1 MEKLSK
7 KDLMENFSKLKDNI
21 EKAKEYAEDLIYVT
35 KGFLF
40 SGSRYVKEEY
50 FINSFDLKQEMK
62 EDFDFLHSFN
72 EKGENSSKYDK
83 ENTDIEY
90 SKVLTSS
97 SFYEDLKNGKEDLVD
112 NLKKN
117 DAYLETKIHENIEK
131 KINKINDISKQLN
144 GSFSLEY
151 TPEKITLII
160 NDLDNGVKTVNNLD
174 EFIEFFKGNSGV
186 ENNYLTKLSDF
197 DFNFEKLTDHTFHD
211 KANRNTSVK
220 LYIDGKNSEN
230 NSLEIVRDDKKLSLK
245 GEEVNLGEAMQLT
258 NYSVFVFDKE
268 QDKVEKH
275 LRMPHE
281 IEIDLNRVKE
291 KILEKERFDN
301 IKENIF
307 STILTDDSIKEQTD
321 NFQKDTE
328 NLKYRV
334 MEIYEDIF
342 TGLGTD
348 FTNQFLVNNADNL
361 ELTVTDDNKIKEIIE
376 MGGVE
381 DYEKNLNEFV
391 REIYMEDV
399 NDFGERMAN
408 FGNNFSTKIEDKFS
422 YAEIY
427 GYSDNQIG
435 KLEKIY
441 EDVYKYGK
449 EKGFDDAKGFSLV
462 SKNIGLEVNKFS
474 DRYENIKK
482 NDKSRIDNLET
493 KKKEIVKEVIEEK
506 GKDMEI
512 DM

>member
-1 MEKLSK
+1 MKKLNK
-7 KDLMENFSKLKDNI
+7 KDLMENFNKLKDNVV
-21 EKAKEYAEDLIYVT
+21 KAKEYAEDLIYVT
-35 KGFLF
+35 KGFVF
-40 SGSRYVKEEY
+40 GGSRYSKEEY
-50 FINSFDLKQEMK
+50 FINTSDLKQEMK

-72 EKGENSSKYDK
+72 EKGGNSSKYDN

-90 SKVLTSS
+90 TKVLTTS

-112 NLKKN
+112 NLRKN

-131 KINKINDISKQLN
+131 KINKINDMAKQLN

-151 TPEKITLII
+151 TPQKTTLII
-160 NDLDNGVKTVNNLD
+160 NDLDNGVKTVDNLD
-174 EFIEFFKGNSGV
+174 EFRKFLKGNV
-186 ENNYLTKLSDF
+186 ETEDNSIKLSDF
-197 DFNFEKLTDHTFHD
+197 DLNFEKLTDNTFHN
-211 KANRNTSVK
+211 KASRNTSVK
-220 LYIDGKNSEN
+220 LYIDGKNIEN
-230 NSLEIVRDDKKLSLK
+230 NSLEIIRDDKKLSLK
-245 GEEVNLGEAMQLT
+245 GEEVNLGEITQLK
-258 NYSVFVFDKE
+258 NYSIFIFDKE
-268 QDKVEKH
+268 QDKIEDH

-291 KILEKERFDN
+291 KMLEKERFDN

-307 STILTDDSIKEQTD
+307 STILTDDNIKEQTD
-321 NFQKDTE
+321 NFQKNTE
-328 NLKYRV
+328 DLKYRV

-361 ELTVTDDNKIKEIIE
+361 GLTITDDNKIKEIIE
-376 MGGVE
+376 IGGVE
-381 DYEKNLNEFV
+381 DYKKNLNEFV
-391 REIYMEDV
+391 RDIYMEDV

-449 EKGFDDAKGFSLV
+449 EKGFDDAKGFSMV
-462 SKNIGLEVNKFS
+462 AKNVGLEVNEFS

-482 NDKSRIDNLET
+482 NDKSRTDSLEAN
-493 KKKEIVKEVIEEK
+493 KKEIVKEVIEEK
-506 GKDMEI
+506 GKDMEMDI
-512 DM
+512 

>member
-1 MEKLSK
+1 MKKLNK
-7 KDLMENFSKLKDNI
+7 KDLMENFNKLKDNVV
-21 EKAKEYAEDLIYVT
+21 KAKEYAEDLIYVT
-35 KGFLF
+35 KGFVF
-40 SGSRYVKEEY
+40 GGSRYSKEEY
-50 FINSFDLKQEMK
+50 FINTSDLKQEMK

-72 EKGENSSKYDK
+72 EKGGNSSKYDN

-90 SKVLTSS
+90 TKVLTTS
-97 SFYEDLKNGKEDLVD
+97 SFYEDLKNGKGDLVD
-112 NLKKN
+112 NLRKN
-117 DAYLETKIHENIEK
+117 DTYLETKIHENIEK
-131 KINKINDISKQLN
+131 KINKINDIAKQLN

-151 TPEKITLII
+151 TPQKTTLTI
-160 NDLDNGVKTVNNLD
+160 NDLDNGVKTVDDLN
-174 EFIEFFKGNSGV
+174 EFRKFLRGNV
-186 ENNYLTKLSDF
+186 ETEDNSIKLSDF
-197 DFNFEKLTDHTFHD
+197 DLNFEKLTDHTFHN

-220 LYIDGKNSEN
+220 LYIDGKNTEN
-230 NSLEIVRDDKKLSLK
+230 NSLEIIRDGKKLSLK
-245 GEEVNLGEAMQLT
+245 GEDVNLGEIMQLG
-258 NYSVFVFDKE
+258 NYSIFVFDKE

-281 IEIDLNRVKE
+281 MEIDLNRVKE
-291 KILEKERFDN
+291 KILEKGRFDN

-328 NLKYRV
+328 DLKYRV

-342 TGLGTD
+342 TGLGTE

-361 ELTVTDDNKIKEIIE
+361 GLTVTDDNKIKEIIE
-376 MGGVE
+376 MSGVE
-381 DYEKNLNEFV
+381 DYKKNLNEFV

-449 EKGFDDAKGFSLV
+449 KGLMTQKVFHLYQKILA
-462 SKNIGLEVNKFS
+462 
-474 DRYENIKK
+474 
-482 NDKSRIDNLET
+482 
-493 KKKEIVKEVIEEK
+493 
-506 GKDMEI
+506 
-512 DM
+512 